1 MRTFLRQL
9 VGEGPTAWWL
19 LLAVCVTRSAGA
31 VFGVLNIDETDFGL
45 IARVLSQGGVMYRDV
60 VEMKPP
66 LVYVAYLPTA
76 LMPFSL
82 WPVRLVGVA
91 VLFATCLVLRRVALV
106 WGLGARAGWLCAKRP
121 GHRLRCRW
129 GHG

>member
-19 LLAVCVTRSAGA
+19 LLAICAARASSA
-31 VFGVLNIDETDFGL
+31 VFGVVNIDETDFGL

-66 LVYVAYLPTA
+66 LVYVAYLPSAWTH
-76 LMPFSL
+76 FSL
-82 WPVRLVGVA
+82 WPVRVVGVL
-91 VLFATCLVLRRVALV
+91 VLFATCLVLRRVALA
-106 WGLGARAGWLCAKRP
+106 WG
-121 GHRLRCRW
+121 
-129 GHG
+129 